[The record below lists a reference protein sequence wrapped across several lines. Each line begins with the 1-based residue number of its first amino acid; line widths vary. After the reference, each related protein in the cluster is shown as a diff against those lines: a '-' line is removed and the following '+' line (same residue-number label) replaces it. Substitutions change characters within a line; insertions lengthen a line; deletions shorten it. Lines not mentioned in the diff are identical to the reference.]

1 MSRKKRLLIQL
12 FLILILVMIGFAAI
26 SNLQFDISSWDYLR
40 FSRPLTE
47 EESAYL
53 KEKESIIYGMDWK
66 QPPLTFIHEENGQ
79 NEGLLIDYM
88 SALSI
93 ELGIDVTYAPK
104 PFNQIMDAL
113 DDGAIDM
120 SDLFE
125 SPERLKKYAFTQ
137 PLYRLQGIAVTNASR
152 TDLQSVSELKGRTVA
167 LVEDDFAVE
176 HFSLYYPENVSKN
189 TYIMV
194 KDMKEGLELLKNQN
208 VDALAGD
215 DTVIN
220 YYASEMG
227 MKDEIREIGTTDLYE
242 KNVTFAVRKED
253 QVLLSILNKGIL
265 NLKKKNILVQ
275 AQNKWFDTSA
285 PVITDINAMRWMP
298 LTVAGVLLILLG
310 FFIWQSVMDQKIA
323 ERTREIQLQKDNQ
336 RTIIDNIHA
345 MLFVVN
351 RENTITD
358 VNRMTAEIL
367 HREPYSLIG
376 QKTDSIP
383 LLSSLL
389 AAHREDASPGKIHP
403 LHGRYYTVFLRPLNA
418 IDGSQ
423 LLVIEDQTEKT
434 LTEKRLRQESKMS
447 AVGQLSA
454 GLAHEIRN
462 PLGLIKNYTYILN
475 YSVEEDE
482 IASHALQV
490 IGDSTDR
497 INGLI
502 ENLLNFSRLS
512 DETMSHV
519 DIYSMLMN
527 ITALERKKM
536 EKSGIQFLT
545 DCAEDAHFYTSE
557 ETLKITLI
565 NLLNNAV
572 DALIDGTIDSGVQ
585 KQIHCHISVSKEE
598 LQIVVSDNGPGI
610 SEENLESLFMPF
622 FTTKDYGTGLG
633 LYTVSSELDKLGGT
647 IQLDGEY
654 REGARFIVKIPA
666 CQKGDNT
673 YENNQSGK

>member
-1 MSRKKRLLIQL
+1 
-12 FLILILVMIGFAAI
+12 
-26 SNLQFDISSWDYLR
+26 
-40 FSRPLTE
+40 
-47 EESAYL
+47 
-53 KEKESIIYGMDWK
+53 
-66 QPPLTFIHEENGQ
+66 
-79 NEGLLIDYM
+79 
-88 SALSI
+88 
-93 ELGIDVTYAPK
+93 
-104 PFNQIMDAL
+104 
-113 DDGAIDM
+113 
-120 SDLFE
+120 
-125 SPERLKKYAFTQ
+125 
-137 PLYRLQGIAVTNASR
+137 
-152 TDLQSVSELKGRTVA
+152 
-167 LVEDDFAVE
+167 
-176 HFSLYYPENVSKN
+176 
-189 TYIMV
+189 
-194 KDMKEGLELLKNQN
+194 
-208 VDALAGD
+208 
-215 DTVIN
+215 
-220 YYASEMG
+220 
-227 MKDEIREIGTTDLYE
+227 
-242 KNVTFAVRKED
+242 
-253 QVLLSILNKGIL
+253 
-265 NLKKKNILVQ
+265 
-275 AQNKWFDTSA
+275 
-285 PVITDINAMRWMP
+285 
-298 LTVAGVLLILLG
+298 
-310 FFIWQSVMDQKIA
+310 
-323 ERTREIQLQKDNQ
+323 
-336 RTIIDNIHA
+336 
-345 MLFVVN
+345 
-351 RENTITD
+351 
-358 VNRMTAEIL
+358 
-367 HREPYSLIG
+367 
-376 QKTDSIP
+376 
-383 LLSSLL
+383 
-389 AAHREDASPGKIHP
+389 
-403 LHGRYYTVFLRPLNA
+403 
-418 IDGSQ
+418 
-423 LLVIEDQTEKT
+423 
-434 LTEKRLRQESKMS
+434 MS

-512 DETMSHV
+512 DETMSLV
-519 DIYSMLMN
+519 DIYSMLLN

-610 SEENLESLFMPF
+610 SEENMESLFMPF